1 MAENRSRLRGMP
13 EPFTLSFQPSDKTQ
27 RLVAGEANLLEMI
40 ATDAR
45 LTSILD
51 ELCSAL
57 DAQIGKVTSMI
68 SLAGEDEEVERVA
81 PRATQFGFSLFYSSE
96 IVSRDEFLLGN
107 LEMYCCVP
115 RTPTA
120 GDIAL
125 IERAVLIAARAIQR
139 DDWEEESDRLASAN
153 KKRGKRPYILPWSL
167 N

>member
-1 MAENRSRLRGMP
+1 
-13 EPFTLSFQPSDKTQ
+13 
-27 RLVAGEANLLEMI
+27 MI
-40 ATDAR
+40 ETDTP

-51 ELCSAL
+51 ELCSSL

-68 SLAGEDEEVERVA
+68 SLPIEDEEPERVA

-115 RTPTA
+115 KTPTTEE
-120 GDIAL
+120 IAL
-125 IERAVLIAARAIQR
+125 IERAMLIAARAIQR
-139 DDWEEESDRLASAN
+139 DDWEDEDRVSSV
-153 KKRGKRPYILPWSL
+153 KRDRGKNPYFLPVSL

>member
-1 MAENRSRLRGMP
+1 MAEKGSRLRGMP
-13 EPFTLSFQPSDKTQ
+13 EPFTLSFQASDKIQ

-40 ATDAR
+40 ATDAP

-51 ELCSAL
+51 ELCASV

-68 SLAGEDEEVERVA
+68 TLAGEDEEAERTA
-81 PRATQFGFSLFYSSE
+81 PRATEFGFSLFHASE

-125 IERAVLIAARAIQR
+125 IERAMLIAARAIQR
-139 DDWEEESDRLASAN
+139 DDREEEGDRAASAN
-153 KKRGKRPYILPWSL
+153 KQRGKSTYILPWSL

>member
-13 EPFTLSFQPSDKTQ
+13 EPFTLRFQPSDKIQ
-27 RLVAGEANLLEMI
+27 RLVAGEAYLLEMI
-40 ATDAR
+40 ATDAP
-45 LTSILD
+45 LASILD
-51 ELCSAL
+51 ELCSSL

-68 SLAGEDEEVERVA
+68 SLPSEDEEAERVA

-115 RTPTA
+115 RTPTTEE
-120 GDIAL
+120 IAL
-125 IERAVLIAARAIQR
+125 IERAMLIASRAIQR
-139 DDWEEESDRLASAN
+139 DDWEEDDGVSSV
-153 KKRGKRPYILPWSL
+153 KKEREKSPYILPLSL